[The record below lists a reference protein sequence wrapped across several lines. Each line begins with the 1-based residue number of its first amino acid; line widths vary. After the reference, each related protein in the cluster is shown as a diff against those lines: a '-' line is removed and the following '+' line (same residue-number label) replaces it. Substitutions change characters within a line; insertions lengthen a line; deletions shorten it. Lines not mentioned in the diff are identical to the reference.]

1 MGDEH
6 GIRMVGVCGAGTMGA
21 GIAQVCA
28 TSGFTVL
35 LYDAFPEVLPRA
47 LSRIQQD
54 TERLVQ
60 RGRLK
65 AEDRKR
71 ALESLRT
78 AHHPEAL
85 ADCHLIVEA
94 AFEDLA
100 IKKELFGRLGAVAP
114 QAVLATNT
122 SSLSVAELAGAASQ
136 PERVA
141 GLHFFN
147 PAPVM
152 ALVEVV
158 RAPQTDPQVVDRLV
172 AFARALGK
180 TPIVA
185 RDSPGFVVNRVNRP
199 FYMEGLRLAAEGL
212 ADFQTVDRVAREAGG
227 FRMGPFELM
236 DLVGIDVG
244 YAVSQSFHQ
253 AFFGEP
259 RFRPHPLQR
268 EMVLSGRLGRKT
280 GRGFYRYD
288 EPVSQPP
295 PLPLPSA
302 QPGPYAVAGDTR
314 LAHELAGRLRQRGF
328 EVLHLSR
335 PPDRPLAVAAA
346 FEAEVEDR
354 HRKREFVVG
363 LDQHLPEDAVLLVAC
378 TNANCAECATWGSR
392 PGRVAGYATLPPLE
406 DRGLLEWTAHE
417 LTTVDPLPYLAALG
431 LPLMRV
437 GDAPGGVFPRLL
449 AVLVNEAAFAV
460 AEGVASPQHVDL
472 GMRLGLNH
480 PHGPFAWAERVGVQA
495 LAGVLDALRDY
506 YGEERYR
513 LAPVLRRARWLG
525 RWPHGEPGRD
535 ADGTADRVPG
545 PVGLLRGGGPADG
558 RPALRP

>member
-1 MGDEH
+1 MNNPRRKEERLGDPH
-6 GIRMVGVCGAGTMGA
+6 GFHTVGVCGAGTMGA

-28 TSGFTVL
+28 TAGFAVV

-47 LSRIQQD
+47 RARIEQD

-60 RGRLK
+60 RGRLD
-65 AEDRKR
+65 AAGRDA
-71 ALESLRT
+71 ALRRLRT
-78 AHHPEAL
+78 TATLEDL
-85 ADCHLIVEA
+85 AGCDLVVEA
-94 AFEDLA
+94 APEDLNL
-100 IKKELFGRLGAVAP
+100 KKDLFRRLAAVAP
-114 QAVLATNT
+114 QAILATNT
-122 SSLSVAELAGAASQ
+122 SSLSVAEIAAAAGTPQ
-136 PERVA
+136 RVA

-199 FYMEGLRLAAEGL
+199 FYSEGLRLVGEGL
-212 ADFQTVDRVAREAGG
+212 ADCATVDRAAREAGG

-268 EMVLSGRLGRKT
+268 EMVVSGLLGRKT
-280 GRGFYRYD
+280 GRGFYEYHGD
-288 EPVSQPP
+288 VPQPP
-295 PLPLPSA
+295 PLPLPPPH
-302 QPGPYAVAGDTR
+302 PGPYAVAGDTG
-314 LAHELAGRLRQRGF
+314 LARELADRLRQAGH
-328 EVLHLSR
+328 EVVELVQ
-335 PPDRPLAVAAA
+335 PPDRQLSVAAV

-354 HRKREFVVG
+354 RRKRELVVAV
-363 LDQHLPEDAVLLVAC
+363 DERAPEGTVLLVAC
-378 TNANCAECATWGSR
+378 NNAAAAECASWTQR
-392 PGRVAGYATLPPLE
+392 PQRVAGYVTLPPLA
-406 DRGLLEWTAHE
+406 DRKLVEWTAHE
-417 LTTVDPLPYLAALG
+417 DTAVDPTPYLAALG
-431 LPLMRV
+431 LPLLRV

-449 AVLVNEAAFAV
+449 AAVVNEAAFAV
-460 AEGVASPQHVDL
+460 GEGVASPQDVDL

-480 PHGPFAWAERVGVQA
+480 PYGPFAWAERVGIRAV
-495 LAGVLDALRDY
+495 AGVLEGLRDY

-513 LAPVLRRARWLG
+513 QAPRLRRACWLG
-525 RWPHGEPGRD
+525 RWPEP
-535 ADGTADRVPG
+535 
-545 PVGLLRGGGPADG
+545 
-558 RPALRP
+558 